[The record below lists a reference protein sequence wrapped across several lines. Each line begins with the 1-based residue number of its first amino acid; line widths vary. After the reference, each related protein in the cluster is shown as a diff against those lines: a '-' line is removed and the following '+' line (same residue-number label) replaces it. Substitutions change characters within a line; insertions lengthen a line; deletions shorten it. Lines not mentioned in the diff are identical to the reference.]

1 MLVFEKF
8 RVWQVVVPARLDI
21 LSAPVGHAPVYTGSG
36 TWPEMPIHLVEG
48 VTANGVVAIGD
59 CGRGTARA
67 MVEATL
73 QALLGRDL
81 LSFTPATVW
90 LQNYEANGLPTSY
103 PLLSW
108 EVGMEQSYEL
118 LEALWLDAVG
128 KAVGMPAHQLLGGAV
143 RKAVATDFW
152 ANRPDA
158 KTLAAL
164 VHEAH
169 ERGLTGMKM
178 KSNRAGDTVH
188 ALLAIV
194 DDVPAGFRFTIDPMY
209 AWRSM
214 REAGRFFERLAAL
227 PFEIQIEDP
236 FPAQAVDD
244 WQKARQIFPLTI
256 AYHARSEEMLRRMM
270 AEGLADTY
278 NLGGGSTYNFL
289 RLAHI
294 VEFAHK
300 DCWHGSALELGVL
313 QHVRLHAAACA
324 RNCVLPSDL
333 QSEWVREQTLI
344 TPHMAYQGNTAL
356 VPDRPG
362 LGIDLDHAAM
372 QPYITDHFEILS

>member
-1 MLVFEKF
+1 MLAFEKF
-8 RVWQVVVPARLDI
+8 RVWQVVVPARQDI
-21 LSAPVGHAPVYTGSG
+21 LAAPAGQAPVYTGSLS
-36 TWPEMPIHLVEG
+36 WPEMPIHLIEG
-48 VTANGVVAIGD
+48 ITTQGVVAIGE
-59 CGRGTARA
+59 CGRGTPRA
-67 MVEATL
+67 TVEATL

-108 EVGMEQSYEL
+108 EVGMHQSYEL

-152 ANRPDA
+152 ANRPA
-158 KTLAAL
+158 APTLAAL

-169 ERGLTGMKM
+169 DRGLTGMKM
-178 KSNRAGDTVH
+178 KSNRDGDTVH
-188 ALLAIV
+188 ALLAIA
-194 DDVPAGFRFTIDPMY
+194 DDIPAGFRFTIDPMN

-214 REAGRFFERLAAL
+214 RESARLFEGLAKL

-236 FPAQAVDD
+236 FPYQAADD
-244 WQKARQIFPLTI
+244 WQKARQCFPLTI
-256 AYHARSEEMLRRMM
+256 ACHARSEEILRRAL

-289 RLAHI
+289 RVAH
-294 VEFAHK
+294 VAEFAYK

-333 QSEWVREQTLI
+333 QSEWVREATLI
-344 TPHMAYQGNTAL
+344 TPHMAYAGNTAL
-356 VPDRPG
+356 VPDGPG
-362 LGIDLDHAAM
+362 LGIALDHAAM
-372 QPYITDHFEILS
+372 QPYIRESFEL